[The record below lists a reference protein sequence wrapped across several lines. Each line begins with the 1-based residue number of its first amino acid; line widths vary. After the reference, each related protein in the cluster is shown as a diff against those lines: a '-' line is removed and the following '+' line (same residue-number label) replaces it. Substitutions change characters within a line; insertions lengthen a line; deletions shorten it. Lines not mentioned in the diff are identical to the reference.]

1 MLNPLAFI
9 KSRWKFVAGLVM
21 VGGALIFW
29 LTKNDSASQNKL
41 VFVKPEWKDLTKTL
55 ELSGVIDAKEKVRL
69 RFLTG
74 GKLTYV
80 GVKEGQPVKKW
91 QTVASIDQ
99 KLLNKQLEQQL
110 NLYMKQRWD
119 YEQYRDDY
127 LENTDNTNRVVPE
140 LKIRRDADKEQWDLE
155 NSVLNV
161 EMQDIAVKEAV
172 LTSPIEGIV
181 TLMPAAVAG
190 TQLTAADYFEIVNP
204 KTFVFKAAVDEL
216 DIGQVKLDQTAKIEF
231 DAFPNQVIN
240 SKVSYISFA
249 SQQTA
254 TDTVFIIE
262 LPLTGQSLDD
272 LLRLGMNGN
281 ATIDLETKKNVL
293 VIPLD
298 STKQKDGKTFVDVRT
313 TANKYEEREI
323 VTGLQTEEETEVI
336 SGLSD
341 QEEILLP

>member
-1 MLNPLAFI
+1 MLKLVAFV
-9 KSRWKFVAGLVM
+9 KAKWKLIAGLIL
-21 VGGALIFW
+21 VGAILIFW
-29 LTKNDSASQNKL
+29 LTKNNRASQNQL

-55 ELSGVIDAKEKVRL
+55 ELSGVIDAKQKVRL

-80 GVKEGQPVKKW
+80 GVKEGQSVKKW

-99 KLLNKQLEQQL
+99 KLLQKQLEQQL

-119 YEQYRDDY
+119 FEQYRDDY
-127 LENTDNTNRVVPE
+127 LENPDNTSRIVPE
-140 LKIRRDADKEQWDLE
+140 LETRREADKEQWDLE

-190 TQLTAADYFEIVNP
+190 MQLTAADYFEIVNP
-204 KTFVFKAAVDEL
+204 NTLVFKAAVDEL
-216 DIGQVKLDQTAKIEF
+216 DIGQVELDQPAQIEL
-231 DAFPNQVIN
+231 DAFPNQAIS

-254 TDTVFIIE
+254 TDTVFVIE
-262 LPLTGQSLDD
+262 LPLAEQNLNDS
-272 LLRLGMNGN
+272 LRLGMNGN

-298 STKQKDGKTFVDVRT
+298 STRQKDDKTFVDVRT
-313 TANKYEEREI
+313 NTNKYEEREI
-323 VTGLQTEEETEVI
+323 VTGLQTEEEIEVV

-341 QEEILLP
+341 QEEVLLP